1 MTKCVY
7 VYILYVLHPR
17 NLSNYMGFD
26 KFNNLKNK
34 ILFLFSSL
42 NSSKIKYYVHFILLK
57 CNFVRRK
64 KCSRL
69 FGLLQKR
76 ILSQKKFGKLC
87 SKLYIKKDS
96 IYY

>member
-7 VYILYVLHPR
+7 VYILDVLHPR
-17 NLSNYMGFD
+17 NLSNYMGFE

-42 NSSKIKYYVHFILLK
+42 NSSKIKYYVHFVLLK

-64 KCSRL
+64 ECI
-69 FGLLQKR
+69 GLVCYLVCYKR
-76 ILSQKKFGKLC
+76 GYCLKKSLE
-87 SKLYIKKDS
+87 SS
-96 IYY
+96 APNHT

>member
-7 VYILYVLHPR
+7 VYILDVLHPR

-64 KCSRL
+64 ECSQL
-69 FGLLQKR
+69 FGCHKR
-76 ILSQKKFGKLC
+76 GYCLKKSLE
-87 SKLYIKKDS
+87 SSAPNYT
-96 IYY
+96 

>member
-7 VYILYVLHPR
+7 VYILDVLHP

-64 KCSRL
+64 ECI
-69 FGLLQKR
+69 GLVCYLVVTKEDTV
-76 ILSQKKFGKLC
+76 SKKVWKAPNHT
-87 SKLYIKKDS
+87 
-96 IYY
+96 

>member
-1 MTKCVY
+1 
-7 VYILYVLHPR
+7 
-17 NLSNYMGFD
+17 MGFD

-57 CNFVRRK
+57 YNFVRRK
-64 KCSRL
+64 EYSRL

-76 ILSQKKFGKLC
+76 ILSKKVWKAL
-87 SKLYIKKDS
+87 LQIIHKKRFHLLLS
-96 IYY
+96 FCG